1 MKKNIAFLSL
11 AAVVL
16 VTILFVVFYNET
28 SVDNNYKCLSDQQ
41 KQGIMLLRIAQE
53 SCLSGESVGAG
64 LSLDISTNLIDE
76 LKAGAG
82 IEKDSAMGAVNYLDE
97 EIREIADEKIRNCLQ
112 KYMPRIEACI
122 MGDCNMADQ
131 PKNIEFQFTYKCTE
145 ENINIEKDHVA
156 FNLEN
161 RSNPRVLA
169 SQPGGYYEDTIALM
183 DKGKERNAAIYNV
196 VRESYAVLGDKKTSF
211 CLKRATETPSSMSYH
226 TKFDCEQGGGCL
238 HDGISPKW
246 FVPCEALGGLTDFI
260 FSSVKSALAE
270 QVYNIWMVP
279 SIEKLQ
285 ERKRGQDLIGI
296 GYTHFILETL
306 SPIDINADAYY
317 YDISVNGRQVHVNG
331 LPGNFNARPHDFKQ
345 QLRIEFGMQNLD
357 FSGVTNGCDSLSLTL
372 HFIKNEEETGEPV
385 TLERSYVALRDAR
398 VKEFLRND
406 VRYRW
411 SGKYQRAPKEF
422 DTEVFVSSILV
433 SMNLD
438 FQKNQQGINEA
449 KLMISM
455 MKEEFDRLGLVFE
468 GRPLV
473 AVIRPPLTKI
483 SYGLAVG
490 MVEETQQ
497 IRFTYQNGTAR
508 RLKKFLLEQRS
519 RGDNYKKVIKEDT
532 FLYSIR
538 GEESYM
544 ASPPVCWDDKL

>member
-1 MKKNIAFLSL
+1 MNKNIVFLSL
-11 AAVVL
+11 ATVVL
-16 VTILFVVFYNET
+16 GTILFVFLYNNT
-28 SVDNNYKCLSDQQ
+28 SGDNGYKSLSPDQQ
-41 KQGIMLLRIAQE
+41 KGIILLRTAQE
-53 SCLSGESVGAG
+53 SCLSGESVRAELG
-64 LSLDISTNLIDE
+64 LDISTNLIDK
-76 LKAGAG
+76 LKASAG
-82 IEKDSAMGAVNYLDE
+82 IEKDKAKGAVNYLDE
-97 EIREIADEKIRNCLQ
+97 KIREITDEKIRNCIQ
-112 KYMPRIEACI
+112 EYMPRVEACL
-122 MGDCNMADQ
+122 MGDCSMSDQ
-131 PKNIEFQFTYKCTE
+131 SKNIEFQFTYKCAE

-169 SQPGGYYEDTIALM
+169 LQPIGYYEDTIALM
-183 DKGKERNAAIYNV
+183 DKGKERNAVIYSV
-196 VRESYAVLGDKKTSF
+196 VRESYAVSGDKSTKF
-211 CLKRATETPSSMSYH
+211 CLKRATETPSSMNNH

-246 FVPCEALGGLTDFI
+246 FVLCEAQGGLTDFI
-260 FSSVKSALAE
+260 FPSVKSALAA
-270 QVYNIWMVP
+270 QVYKIWMVP
-279 SIEKLQ
+279 SLEKLQ

-317 YDISVNGRQVHVNG
+317 YDISVNGWQVHVNG

-345 QLRIEFGMQNLD
+345 PLRIEFGLQNLD
-357 FSGVTNGCDSLSLTL
+357 FSGVTNGCDSLSLML

-398 VKEFLRND
+398 VREFLRND

-411 SGKYQRAPKEF
+411 SGKYQRAPREF

-433 SMNLD
+433 SQNLD

-449 KLMISM
+449 KLMISE
-455 MKEEFDRLGLVFE
+455 MKKEFDRLGLVFE

-497 IRFTYQNGTAR
+497 IRFTYQNGTAG

-519 RGDNYKKVIKEDT
+519 RGGNYKKVIKEDT

-544 ASPPVCWDDKL
+544 VSPPVCWDDKL